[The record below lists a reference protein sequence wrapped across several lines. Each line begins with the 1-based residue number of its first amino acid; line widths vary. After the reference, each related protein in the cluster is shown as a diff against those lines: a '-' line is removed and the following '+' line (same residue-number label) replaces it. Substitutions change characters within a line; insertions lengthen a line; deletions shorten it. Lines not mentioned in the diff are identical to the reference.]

1 MDAVANYS
9 AGLGGGRGRPRVLIR
24 SRARFCA
31 RVRYVYIFDFFF
43 AFCFFAP
50 ACAMFLLFISSFFN
64 LFFQKNGHI
73 KTVCTQVVHILLIA
87 AKLSG
92 VA

>member
-31 RVRYVYIFDFFF
+31 RVRYVCIFDFFF
-43 AFCFFAP
+43 R
-50 ACAMFLLFISSFFN
+50 LLFLRTCMCHVFAVYFIHF
-64 LFFQKNGHI
+64 
-73 KTVCTQVVHILLIA
+73 
-87 AKLSG
+87 
-92 VA
+92 